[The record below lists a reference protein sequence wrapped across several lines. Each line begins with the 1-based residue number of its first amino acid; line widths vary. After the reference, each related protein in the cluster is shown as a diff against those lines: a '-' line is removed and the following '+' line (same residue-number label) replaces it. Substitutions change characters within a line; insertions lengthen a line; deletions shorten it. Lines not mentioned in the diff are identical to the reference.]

1 MTGVYHGGWPAMFSI
16 AGQTMGQKT
25 PIENLYAVGDG
36 FISEAGMTAMVGAAG
51 SGVAAAKDIATRLK
65 PRQ

>member
-16 AGQTMGQKT
+16 AGQTMPQKT

-36 FISEAGMTAMVGAAG
+36 FIAEAGMTAMVGAAD
-51 SGVAAAKDIATRLK
+51 SGVAAAKDIVSHLK
-65 PRQ
+65 SRQ